1 MKLTYYLT
9 QFFKY
14 LGNQLVL
21 ILDSLNFNNLFRDEN
36 FRIVDI
42 EINAWS
48 PLFINLKI
56 NLIFN
61 LYPEIQVSTNHS
73 VDCRIRTSE

>member
-14 LGNQLVL
+14 FGNQLVL

-42 EINAWS
+42 EINA
-48 PLFINLKI
+48 
-56 NLIFN
+56 
-61 LYPEIQVSTNHS
+61 
-73 VDCRIRTSE
+73 